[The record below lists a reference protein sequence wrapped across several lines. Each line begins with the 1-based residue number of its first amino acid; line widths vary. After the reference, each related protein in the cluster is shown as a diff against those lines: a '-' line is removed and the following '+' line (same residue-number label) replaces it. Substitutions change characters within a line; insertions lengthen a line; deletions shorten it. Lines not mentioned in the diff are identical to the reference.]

1 MSKILKIMNLLL
13 SVRQIRPLTPPPQKA
28 RKPGRFRGFLTM
40 IVTADCRKIRG
51 ITNDGQEKSGLVFL

>member
-13 SVRQIRPLTPPPQKA
+13 SVRQIRPLTPPSEKA
-28 RKPGRFRGFLTM
+28 RKTGHFRGISTM
-40 IVTADCRKIRG
+40 IVTADYRKIRR